1 MPRQERNALR
11 SAYITALRRNAD
23 RTVAKYNRN
32 WRAYEGTMGISVR
45 KFNVGMPLGFL
56 NTAQIDY
63 LDDESLQAMLT
74 RFNVVK
80 SVVDTLV
87 SKVASTKVRPYF
99 NPVLGDYNTRK
110 IVKQLQLFFDDYF
123 EKQDVPKKIIDAFR
137 DACIFDRGILW
148 ANNFTF
154 GVDAVSPDQVAIFES
169 EFEYGLPTK
178 CLLKFT
184 QFPVTHLNIY
194 GIKEPTG
201 IRLDCLL
208 EIFYDVVAHEVTL
221 LLDGVEVRTDKYEG
235 TQIPLIYIYYS
246 EPAVGDRNTSLTDV
260 LFPTQLR
267 INSLCK
273 VIEESCDYS
282 QALTYFTPKGSIA
295 GDGALTNRV
304 GNIFEY
310 TALPNQTTPP
320 IYAQYNPP
328 VDPSWISTL
337 EFFIEKAYSL
347 AGISQLSAQSRAP
360 ANLSSGVALQS
371 MENIESDR
379 FQTQIS
385 TVIQA
390 YTALCKM
397 LIHIFPPNATL
408 LPDKARRSKISWKEV
423 VKQSELVEIQYSAAT
438 FLSKDPAEKLKQI
451 MAMIQSGIIDAERA
465 KVLMEQP
472 DLEIANSLLTARMD
486 AVDAVIQNVL
496 DTGAMNLPPYVNY
509 ELLKREVDTELN
521 RLTAIGEEEQAIYI
535 ERLSAFNEQ
544 LFSVLIEQ
552 GLIPN
557 PDEVAA
563 EQDKSKTL
571 AKATLVKGE
580 LAFLT
585 DIRKKLSDTED
596 GSIVT
601 ELDNRISSV
610 LQLYDVESATVVAEN
625 LPEVQA
631 NNVNATA
638 QEAVAPAAMVDKAE
652 PQVGWERSADGQASI
667 GNS

>member
-74 RFNVVK
+74 RFNVIK

-99 NPVLGDYNTRK
+99 NPVLGDYDTRK
-110 IVKQLQLFFDDYF
+110 TVKQLQLFFDDYF
-123 EKQDVPKKIIDAFR
+123 EKQDIPKKIIDAFR

-148 ANNFTF
+148 ANNFTY

-184 QFPVTHLNIY
+184 QFPVTHLKVY
-194 GIKEPTG
+194 GIEEPRG

-208 EIFYDVVAHEVTL
+208 EIFYDVAAHQVTL

-235 TQIPLIYIYYS
+235 TQIPLVYIYYS

-328 VDPSWISTL
+328 VDPSWVATL

-390 YTALCKM
+390 YTSLCKM
-397 LIHIFPPNATL
+397 LIHIFPPDSDL

-423 VKQSELVEIQYSAAT
+423 VEQSDLVEIQYSAAT

-451 MAMIQSGIIDAERA
+451 MAMIQSGIIDSERA

-472 DLEIANSLLTARMD
+472 DLEIANSLLTARM
-486 AVDAVIQNVL
+486 A
-496 DTGAMNLPPYVNY
+496 
-509 ELLKREVDTELN
+509 ESFCKR
-521 RLTAIGEEEQAIYI
+521 
-535 ERLSAFNEQ
+535 
-544 LFSVLIEQ
+544 
-552 GLIPN
+552 
-557 PDEVAA
+557 
-563 EQDKSKTL
+563 
-571 AKATLVKGE
+571 
-580 LAFLT
+580 
-585 DIRKKLSDTED
+585 
-596 GSIVT
+596 
-601 ELDNRISSV
+601 
-610 LQLYDVESATVVAEN
+610 
-625 LPEVQA
+625 
-631 NNVNATA
+631 
-638 QEAVAPAAMVDKAE
+638 
-652 PQVGWERSADGQASI
+652 
-667 GNS
+667 